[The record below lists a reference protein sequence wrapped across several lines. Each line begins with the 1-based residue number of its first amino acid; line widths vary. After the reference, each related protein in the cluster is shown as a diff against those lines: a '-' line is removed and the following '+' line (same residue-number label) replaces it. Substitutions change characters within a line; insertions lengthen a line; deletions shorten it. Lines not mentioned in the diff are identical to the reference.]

1 MKRLVKTSYMD
12 GSYDRIKVTSSS
24 DANRAVANCV
34 MRMQVNEYGATVAEV
49 YDDETGDLH
58 AVVKRWVDGR
68 LNIVYHRDPIIY
80 AEKVARKLKKETRND

>member
-12 GSYDRIKVTSSS
+12 PHYDRIKVTSSS
-24 DANRAVANCV
+24 NANRAVANCV

-58 AVVKRWVDGR
+58 AVVKLRPNGNLSIEYHR
-68 LNIVYHRDPIIY
+68 NPIVY
-80 AEKVARKLKKETRND
+80 AAAVARKLKRSKK